1 MVINIESY
9 KNIGIP
15 EVTQSFLWIYFFCFQ
30 AVSTGDVRRE
40 ITFCK
45 KTGLRILGIV
55 ENMSGFVCPH
65 CSVRTFIQC
74 CEFKSESLFNKPL
87 ILANIYVFSGVQQ
100 YILQRWRRGISQADW
115 FDISG

>member
-9 KNIGIP
+9 KILESLKSHKAFSG
-15 EVTQSFLWIYFFCFQ
+15 FFFFFCFQ

-65 CSVRTFIQC
+65 CSVRTCIQC
-74 CEFKSESLFNKPL
+74 CEFKSE
-87 ILANIYVFSGVQQ
+87 IL
-100 YILQRWRRGISQADW
+100 
-115 FDISG
+115 